1 MGKKAPLI
9 LAALTLAMVQI
20 TPAHAG
26 STATTTCDTSQI
38 QANLQAIRTAAQS
51 NYESGAPAPG
61 NLDGCLSSLSA
72 LNISVGTFN
81 LSSIF
86 SSLMNQVC
94 QMANSEIQNVTNGA
108 ISQINSTIG
117 SVAPGANSVVSVGS
131 GSGTVTVNNGGANNL
146 IQPTINNATTS
157 SLSSVFGN

>member
-9 LAALTLAMVQI
+9 LAALTITMVQVA
-20 TPAHAG
+20 PAYASG
-26 STATTTCDTSQI
+26 GVTAPCDNSQI
-38 QANLQAIRTAAQS
+38 QANLQAIRDAAQA
-51 NYESGAPAPG
+51 NYNNGAPAPG

-72 LNISVGTFN
+72 LNISIGTFN

-86 SSLMNQVC
+86 NSLMNQAC

-108 ISQINSTIG
+108 ISQINSTVG